1 MTKLA
6 PSELVE
12 SQGGYPASVPSL
24 TAKAKIVDIAHGT
37 IAPGDV
43 PVMLLILDFH
53 FLGSGDK
60 RRFRHVEIELHFAND
75 PQRSKNEPEVT
86 HIVPNGSFEL
96 NKTMDAEAGAN
107 SAV

>member
-24 TAKAKIVDIAHGT
+24 TAKAKIANIVHGT

-43 PVMLLILDFH
+43 PVMPLILDFP
-53 FLGSGDK
+53 FLGSGDE

-75 PQRSKNEPEVT
+75 QQCSKNEPEVM

-96 NKTMDAEAGAN
+96 NKTMDAEAGVN